1 MGGSVTAVGEAVYAM
16 VTTSNTLPARL
27 LWLAVFFSVAEV
39 LRSACR
45 ANKRG
50 KLEDLSLT
58 AVYPHRNVACVVQLT
73 CISNMEYFPL
83 AACRLR
89 VPTCGAEVL

>member
-16 VTTSNTLPARL
+16 VTTSNALPARL
-27 LWLAVFFSVAEV
+27 LWLAVFFFSVAEV

-58 AVYPHRNVACVVQLT
+58 AV
-73 CISNMEYFPL
+73 
-83 AACRLR
+83 
-89 VPTCGAEVL
+89 

>member
-1 MGGSVTAVGEAVYAM
+1 MGGSVTAAGEAIYAM
-16 VTTSNTLPARL
+16 VTTSDTLPDRL
-27 LWLAVFFSVAEV
+27 SWVVIFYSVAEA

-50 KLEDLSLT
+50 KLHDLSLK
-58 AVYPHRNVACVVQLT
+58 ALYPHRNIPRV
-73 CISNMEYFPL
+73 EYFLSRFSHGAPSPN
-83 AACRLR
+83 CMLR